1 MQTKNKNTVRN
12 AYKKLALACIKDAIK
27 KKDFSLLSKSP
38 LYSERLDLLCEIAEI
53 DRNKVIKR
61 LEEVRKDKR
70 KSSYEKKLAYMR
82 EYNRRKC
89 AAETAEERERRLAKR
104 RESYYR
110 QKARRISL

>member
-1 MQTKNKNTVRN
+1 MQTRKNNKVMCS
-12 AYKKLALACIKDAIK
+12 YKQLALSCLKDAIK
-27 KKDFSLLSKSP
+27 KKDFSLLNKSRA
-38 LYSERLDLLCEIAEI
+38 YSERLDLLCVIAEI

-61 LEEVRKDKR
+61 LEEARKDKR